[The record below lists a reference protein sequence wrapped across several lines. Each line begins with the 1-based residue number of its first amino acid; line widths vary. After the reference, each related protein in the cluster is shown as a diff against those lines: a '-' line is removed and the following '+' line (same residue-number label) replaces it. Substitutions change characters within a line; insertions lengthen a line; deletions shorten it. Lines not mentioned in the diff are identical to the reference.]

1 MASETQTNIDKKVEN
16 LIDQQTSNTNKY
28 DPVIFTSKVNLL
40 LTQKI
45 VAVLEEI
52 NLSIQNRKAGQQK

>member
-52 NLSIQNRKAGQQK
+52 NLSIQNRNTGQQK